1 MAKGNLFL
9 GTARGRVGSVVFR
22 RRNGLQITS
31 VRTSPSNPKS
41 EAQCKQRMVFATSV
55 SAAARLRTIV
65 DHSFEGLRYGQDSVN
80 YFTKLNTPMLRSGMN
95 YDGESEMPDNN
106 NYLVKGA
113 KGLARM
119 PFQISRGQL
128 SFPQYKWATSF
139 GEGSPASQIGAEL
152 IGVQFEIL
160 TNEINTATE
169 YATVLGYLGLQ
180 PGEQLTLVAGLT
192 DNNIDAEY
200 TPTGAVNYSTYVEFA
215 RIIFKPTA
223 DIDFSTPFRFVD
235 SNTGNFNSLI
245 VNFEKSSNWIDKVV
259 VEISTEGN
267 AIIAPATNGLDV
279 AMVALIRSARGASGW
294 LRSSA
299 KFVLSDESDALA
311 WQVWPS
317 YGQQESEG
325 TSRRYLNQPY
335 NRTDETPNDEIYAP
349 SILGFTVASP
359 KATSIVVS
367 AIQAAGFTTSPQFV
381 EIEVKNAAGGVLAS
395 NSYPYGETITATTT
409 AELVEGQTYDVKLT
423 IQGVSKTQKF
433 TKNS

>member
-22 RRNGLQITS
+22 RRNGQQITS
-31 VRTSPSNPKS
+31 VRTAPTNPKS

-65 DHSFEGLRYGQDSVN
+65 DHSFEGMKYGQDSVN
-80 YFTKLNTPMLRSGMN
+80 YFTKMNTPMLRAGMN
-95 YDGESEMPDNN
+95 YDGETEMPDHN
-106 NYLVKGA
+106 NYLIKGA

-128 SFPQYKWATSF
+128 SFPKYRWATSF
-139 GEGSPASQIGAEL
+139 DEESPATNFGAEL
-152 IGVQFEIL
+152 IGVQTEVLQGEIS
-160 TNEINTATE
+160 TATE
-169 YATVLGYLGLQ
+169 YADILGYLGLQ

-200 TPTGAVNYSTYVEFA
+200 TPTGAVNFATYVEFA
-215 RIIFKPTA
+215 RIIFKPVA

-235 SNTGNFNSLI
+235 ARTGNFNSLV
-245 VNFEKSSNWIDKVV
+245 VNFEKSSNWVDKVI
-259 VEISTEGN
+259 VEVSTAGN
-267 AIIAPATNGLDV
+267 AVIVPTTNGLDV
-279 AMVALIRSARGASGW
+279 VMVALIRSARGASGW

-299 KFVLSDESDALA
+299 KFVLGDESDALA

-335 NRTDETPNDEIYAP
+335 NRADGTPNDEIYAP
-349 SILGFTVASP
+349 VINSFTVASP
-359 KATSIVVS
+359 TATSITIS
-367 AIQAAGFTTSPQFV
+367 NIQSGGFTTTPQFATV
-381 EIEVKNAAGGVLAS
+381 EVKNAAGDILVS
-395 NSYPYGETITATTT
+395 NSYPFGETVTATTT

-423 IQGVSKTQKF
+423 IQGVSKTQQF

>member
-22 RRNGLQITS
+22 RRNGQQITS
-31 VRTSPSNPKS
+31 VRTSPTNPKS

-65 DHSFEGLRYGQDSVN
+65 DHSFEGMKYGQDSVN
-80 YFTKLNTPMLRSGMN
+80 YFTKLNTPMLRAGMN
-95 YDGESEMPDNN
+95 YDGETEMPDHN

-128 SFPQYKWATSF
+128 SFPKYQWATSF

-160 TNEINTATE
+160 ANEISNATE
-169 YATVLGYLGLQ
+169 YAAALGYLGLQ
-180 PGEQLTLVAGLT
+180 PGEQMTLVAGLT

-215 RIIFKPTA
+215 RIIFKPVA
-223 DIDFSTPFRFVD
+223 DIDFSTPFRLVD
-235 SNTGNFNSLI
+235 SNTGQFNSLV
-245 VNFEKSSNWIDKVV
+245 VNFEKSSNWTDKVI
-259 VEISTEGN
+259 VEFSTAGN

-279 AMVALIRSARGASGW
+279 VMVALIRSARGASGW

-335 NRTDETPNDEIYAP
+335 NRSDETPNDEIYAP

-359 KATSIVVS
+359 TATSIVVS
-367 AIQAAGFTTSPQFV
+367 AIQAAGFTTSPLYV
-381 EIEVKNAAGGVLAS
+381 DIEVKNAAGDVLVS
-395 NSYPYGETITATTT
+395 NTYPNAESITVTTT
-409 AELVEGQTYDVKLT
+409 AELVEGQKYSVKLT
-423 IQGVSKTQKF
+423 MQGVSKTLEY

>member
-22 RRNGLQITS
+22 RRNGQQITS

-65 DHSFEGLRYGQDSVN
+65 DHSFEGMRYGQDSVN
-80 YFTKLNTPMLRSGMN
+80 YFTKLNTPMLRAGMN
-95 YDGESEMPDNN
+95 YDGESEMPDHN

-113 KGLARM
+113 KGLAHM

-128 SFPQYKWATSF
+128 SFPQYKWNTTFDA
-139 GEGSPASQIGAEL
+139 ESPGTEIGAEL
-152 IGVQFEIL
+152 IGVQTEIL
-160 TNEINTATE
+160 QEEISTATE
-169 YATVLGYLGLQ
+169 YAAVLSYLGLQ

-200 TPTGAVNYSTYVEFA
+200 TPTGAVNFSTYVEFA
-215 RIIFKPTA
+215 RIIFKHAA

-235 SNTGNFNSLI
+235 SETGNFNSLV
-245 VNFEKSSNWIDKVV
+245 VNFEKSSNWVDKVIM
-259 VEISTEGN
+259 ETSTDGN
-267 AIIAPATNGLDV
+267 AVIAPATNGLDV
-279 AMVALIRSARGASGW
+279 VMIALIRSARGASGW

-317 YGQQESEG
+317 YGQQENEG

-335 NRTDETPNDEIYAP
+335 NRADETPNDEIYAP
-349 SILGFTVASP
+349 VINSFTVASP
-359 KATSIVVS
+359 SATKITISSIDS
-367 AIQAAGFTTSPQFV
+367 NGFTTTPQFV
-381 EIEVKNAAGGVLAS
+381 TVEVKNAAGDILVS
-395 NSYPYGETITATTT
+395 DSYPFGETITATTT

-423 IQGVSKTQKF
+423 MQGVSKTVQF

>member
-22 RRNGLQITS
+22 RRNGQQITS

-65 DHSFEGLRYGQDSVN
+65 DHSFEGIKYGQDSVN
-80 YFTKLNTPMLRSGMN
+80 YFTRLNTPMLRAGMN
-95 YDGESEMPDNN
+95 YDGETEMPDHN
-106 NYLVKGA
+106 NYLIKGA

-128 SFPQYKWATSF
+128 SFPKYAWATSF
-139 GEGSPASQIGAEL
+139 AADSPATEIGAEL
-152 IGVQFEIL
+152 INVQFEIL
-160 TNEINTATE
+160 TNEISSATE
-169 YATVLGYLGLQ
+169 YASVLSYLGLQ

-200 TPTGAVNYSTYVEFA
+200 APSGAVNFSTYIEFA
-215 RIIFKPTA
+215 RIIFKKAA
-223 DIDFSTPFRFVD
+223 DIDFSTPFRLVD
-235 SNTGNFNSLI
+235 SNTGQFNSLV
-245 VNFEKSSNWIDKVV
+245 VNFEKSSNWVDKVI
-259 VEISTEGN
+259 VENSTDGN
-267 AIIAPATNGLDV
+267 AIIAPATHDLYIV
-279 AMVALIRSARGASGW
+279 MVALIRSARGASGW

-299 KFVLSDESDALA
+299 KFVLGDESDALA

-317 YGQQESEG
+317 YGPQESEG

-335 NRTDETPNDEIYAP
+335 NRADETPNDEIYAP
-349 SILGFTVASP
+349 VINSFTVASP
-359 KATSIVVS
+359 AATSITIS
-367 AIQAAGFTTSPQFV
+367 NIQSEGFTTTPQFATV
-381 EIEVKNAAGGVLAS
+381 EVKNAAGDILVS

-423 IQGVSKTQKF
+423 IQGVSKTQQF

>member
-22 RRNGLQITS
+22 RRNGQQITS
-31 VRTSPSNPKS
+31 VRTSPTNPKS

-65 DHSFEGLRYGQDSVN
+65 DHSFEGMKYGQDSVN
-80 YFTKLNTPMLRSGMN
+80 YFTKLNTPMLRAGMN
-95 YDGESEMPDNN
+95 YDGESEMPDHN

-128 SFPQYKWATSF
+128 SFPQYRLATSF
-139 GEGSPASQIGAEL
+139 GEGSPATEIGAEL
-152 IGVQFEIL
+152 IGVQTEVLQGEIA
-160 TNEINTATE
+160 NATE
-169 YATVLGYLGLQ
+169 YATLLGYLGLQ

-200 TPTGAVNYSTYVEFA
+200 TPTGAVNYATYVEYA
-215 RIIFKPTA
+215 RVIFKPAA
-223 DIDFSTPFRFVD
+223 DIDFSTPFVFVD
-235 SNTGNFNSLI
+235 PDTGNFNSLV
-245 VNFEKSSNWIDKVV
+245 VNFEKSSNWVDKVI
-259 VEISTEGN
+259 VEVSTAGN
-267 AIIAPATNGLDV
+267 AVIAPATNGMDV
-279 AMVALIRSARGASGW
+279 VMIALIRSARGASGW

-299 KFVLSDESDALA
+299 KFVLGDESDALA

-317 YGQQESEG
+317 YGQQEKEG

-335 NRTDETPNDEIYAP
+335 NRADETPNDEIYAP
-349 SILGFTVASP
+349 IINSFTVASP
-359 KATSIVVS
+359 TATSITIS
-367 AIQAAGFTTSPQFV
+367 NIQSEGFTTTPQFATV
-381 EIEVKNAAGGVLAS
+381 EVKNATGDILVS

-423 IQGVSKTQKF
+423 IQGVSKTQEY

>member
-22 RRNGLQITS
+22 RRNGQQITS
-31 VRTSPSNPKS
+31 VRTAPTNPKS

-65 DHSFEGLRYGQDSVN
+65 DHSFEGMKYGQDSVN
-80 YFTKLNTPMLRSGMN
+80 YFTKLNTPMLRAGMN
-95 YDGESEMPDNN
+95 YDGETEMPDHN
-106 NYLVKGA
+106 NYLIKGA

-128 SFPQYKWATSF
+128 SFPKYRWATSF
-139 GEGSPASQIGAEL
+139 DEESPATNFGAEL
-152 IGVQFEIL
+152 IGVQTEVLQGEIS
-160 TNEINTATE
+160 TATE
-169 YATVLGYLGLQ
+169 YAAILGYLGLQ

-200 TPTGAVNYSTYVEFA
+200 TPTGAVNFATYVEFA
-215 RIIFKPTA
+215 RIIFKPVA
-223 DIDFSTPFRFVD
+223 DIDFTTPFRFVD
-235 SNTGNFNSLI
+235 ARTGNFNSLV
-245 VNFEKSSNWIDKVV
+245 VNFEKSSNWVDKVI
-259 VEISTEGN
+259 VEVSTAGN
-267 AIIAPATNGLDV
+267 AVIVPATTGLDV
-279 AMVALIRSARGASGW
+279 VMVALIRSARGASGW

-299 KFVLSDESDALA
+299 KFVLGDESDALA

-335 NRTDETPNDEIYAP
+335 NRADETPNDEIYAP
-349 SILGFTVASP
+349 VIDSFTVASP
-359 KATSIVVS
+359 TATSITIS
-367 AIQAAGFTTSPQFV
+367 NIQSGGFTTNPQFATV
-381 EIEVKNAAGGVLAS
+381 EVKNAAGDILVS
-395 NSYPYGETITATTT
+395 KSYPYGEIITAETT

-423 IQGVSKTQKF
+423 IQGVSKTQQF
-433 TKNS
+433 TKNA

>member
-22 RRNGLQITS
+22 RRNGQQITS

-65 DHSFEGLRYGQDSVN
+65 DHSFEGIRYGQDSVN
-80 YFTKLNTPMLRSGMN
+80 YFTKLNTKMLRAGMN
-95 YDGESEMPDNN
+95 YDGESEMPDHN

-128 SFPQYKWATSF
+128 SFPQYQWATSF
-139 GEGSPASQIGAEL
+139 DADSPDTEIGAEL
-152 IGVQFEIL
+152 IGVAFETLRYSIPNAGVYANIL
-160 TNEINTATE
+160 
-169 YATVLGYLGLQ
+169 GQLGLQ

-200 TPTGAVNYSTYVEFA
+200 APTGAVNYATFVEYA
-215 RIIFKPTA
+215 RIIFKRA
-223 DIDFSTPFRFVD
+223 EDIDFSEPFALID
-235 SNTGNFNSLI
+235 AETGQFNSI
-245 VNFEKSSNWIDKVV
+245 VVNFEKSSNWVDKVL
-259 VEISTEGN
+259 VEKATSGN
-267 AIIAPATNGLDV
+267 AVIAPATNGLDV
-279 AMVALIRSARGASGW
+279 VMVALIRSARSASGW

-299 KFVLSDESDALA
+299 KFVLSTESDALA

-335 NRTDETPNDEIYAP
+335 NRSEEVPNDEAYAP
-349 SILGFTVASP
+349 VIISFDVASP
-359 KATSIVVS
+359 TATSITVS
-367 AIQAAGFTTSPQFV
+367 NIGTQGFTTEPQYAG
-381 EIEVKNAAGGVLAS
+381 IEVKNAAGDILVS
-395 NSYPYGETITATTT
+395 DSYPYGESITATTT
-409 AELVEGQTYDVKLT
+409 AELVEGQTYSVKLT
-423 IQGVSKTQKF
+423 MQGVSKTVQF

>member
-9 GTARGRVGSVVFR
+9 GTARGRVGSVVLR
-22 RRNGLQITS
+22 RRNGQQITS
-31 VRTSPSNPKS
+31 VRTSPTNPKS

-65 DHSFEGLRYGQDSVN
+65 DHSFEGMKYGQDSVN
-80 YFTKLNTPMLRSGMN
+80 YFTKLNTPMLRAGMN
-95 YDGESEMPDNN
+95 YDGESEMPDHN

-128 SFPQYKWATSF
+128 SFPQYAFATSF
-139 GEGSPASQIGAEL
+139 AADSAGTEKGAEL
-152 IGVQFEIL
+152 LGAQLAYSTFPI
-160 TNEINTATE
+160 TNAAE
-169 YATVLGYLGLQ
+169 YATLLGSLGVQ
-180 PGEQLTLVAGLT
+180 PGEQMTLVAGLT

-215 RIIFKPTA
+215 RIIFKPA
-223 DIDFSTPFRFVD
+223 QDIDFSTPFMLVD
-235 SNTGNFNSLI
+235 AETGQFNSLVI
-245 VNFEKSSNWIDKVV
+245 NFEKSSNWVSKVV
-259 VEISTEGN
+259 VEKSTNGN
-267 AIIAPATNGLDV
+267 AIIAPVANGLDLV
-279 AMVALIRSARGASGW
+279 MIALIRSARGASGW

-335 NRTDETPNDEIYAP
+335 NRSDETPTDDAYAP
-349 SILGFTVASP
+349 AIQSFTVASP
-359 KATSIVVS
+359 AATSVTIS
-367 AIQAAGFTTSPQFV
+367 GIQLLNFTTDPQNATV
-381 EIEVKNAAGGVLAS
+381 EVKNAAGDILVS

-423 IQGVSKTQKF
+423 IQGVSKTVKY